1 LIILSSVLSFFNVI
15 LGCLVNIPGI
25 GSILG
30 VSVATA
36 STIAYAIDGELHIW
50 LILCT
55 LAFLSMLLNSDYSRT
70 TLSWYCVAKFEEITI
85 ALRYTIYY
93 KVLLNSRYRL

>member
-36 STIAYAIDGELHIW
+36 STIAYAIDGELHI
-50 LILCT
+50 
-55 LAFLSMLLNSDYSRT
+55 
-70 TLSWYCVAKFEEITI
+70 
-85 ALRYTIYY
+85 
-93 KVLLNSRYRL
+93 